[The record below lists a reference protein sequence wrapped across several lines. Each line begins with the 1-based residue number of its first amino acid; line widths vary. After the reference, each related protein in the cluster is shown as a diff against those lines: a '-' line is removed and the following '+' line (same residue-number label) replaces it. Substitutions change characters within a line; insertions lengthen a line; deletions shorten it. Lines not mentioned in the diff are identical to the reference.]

1 MMREA
6 RQHPAQGLQ
15 RQDIKITDIQVTP
28 LSYTHDGEY
37 LWRCGGLYVW
47 KADAA
52 LVQVF
57 TDQGVVGIAEGSPY
71 RGPDRLKQYTDRY
84 IRPLLLGAN
93 IFDVDLLTNN
103 QGHNSVAEGAWAGVN
118 NALWDAI
125 GKAVGQ
131 PVPREAGRLGLA
143 HL

>member
-47 KADAA
+47 K
-52 LVQVF
+52 
-57 TDQGVVGIAEGSPY
+57 
-71 RGPDRLKQYTDRY
+71 
-84 IRPLLLGAN
+84 
-93 IFDVDLLTNN
+93 
-103 QGHNSVAEGAWAGVN
+103 
-118 NALWDAI
+118 
-125 GKAVGQ
+125 
-131 PVPREAGRLGLA
+131 
-143 HL
+143 